1 MNGSA
6 LGEKG
11 VCQQRIHT
19 QRERKRIFYF
29 KTAAAAEVNKG
40 LSLCLRSHARAAT
53 SFIDCWLMMQLMHN
67 AGVCSFL
74 INGPIKQ

>member
-1 MNGSA
+1 LSA
-6 LGEKG
+6 
-11 VCQQRIHT
+11 
-19 QRERKRIFYF
+19 ERGRIFYF

-40 LSLCLRSHARAAT
+40 LSAFLCSSPMRAAT
-53 SFIDCWLMMQLMHN
+53 SFIDWLLMMQLMHN